1 MEAVAF
7 LFAAAVFGRSGR
19 LERAIRL
26 LFVSSGVLG
35 IGALITLA
43 LIYGYELE
51 YRYEVAAILINW
63 ITLIVSGVLLN
74 LLFKRRLA

>member
-35 IGALITLA
+35 IGA